1 MTAGVP
7 AAGLASCQAA
17 AGVAPAMPTSSRIAM
32 IRRPGAV
39 NPGCRIQNSSS
50 LASRTDVCE
59 HSHGHAPWVKA
70 STRHVPSCTV
80 VPARGSGRE
89 GESMTDLENGSDLTG
104 RVALVTGASR
114 LRGIGAAICRA
125 LAARGADVAFSH
137 WRQYDAAFPWS
148 GAPSEPGDL
157 ARELVMLGVRT
168 AAIESDLG
176 DVGAEVRLLDEAEAR
191 LGPISIL
198 INNAACS
205 TNDGF
210 ERLDA
215 ATIDAHYAVN
225 MRAAMLLAAEFARR
239 FAAGDGGRIIN
250 ITSGQGLGPMPDE
263 LAYGATKGAIEAF
276 TRSLAPAVAVKGITV
291 NAVNPGPTDSGWIS
305 PELRDVLLP
314 RFPMG
319 RLGLPAD
326 AARLVAWL
334 ASPDAGWVTGQVIH
348 SEGGFNRG

>member
-1 MTAGVP
+1 MTA
-7 AAGLASCQAA
+7 
-17 AGVAPAMPTSSRIAM
+17 
-32 IRRPGAV
+32 
-39 NPGCRIQNSSS
+39 
-50 LASRTDVCE
+50 
-59 HSHGHAPWVKA
+59 
-70 STRHVPSCTV
+70 
-80 VPARGSGRE
+80 
-89 GESMTDLENGSDLTG
+89 LENGPDLTG
-104 RVALVTGASR
+104 QVALVTGATR
-114 LRGIGAAICRA
+114 LQGIGAAICRA

-137 WRQYDAAFPWS
+137 WRPYDAAFPWS
-148 GAPSEPGDL
+148 GTPSEPDDL
-157 ARELVMLGVRT
+157 AQELIELRVHAV
-168 AAIESDLG
+168 AIESDLSSP
-176 DVGAEVRLLDEAEAR
+176 GAEIRLLDETEAR
-191 LGPISIL
+191 LGPVSIL
-198 INNAACS
+198 VNNAAYS

-239 FAAGDGGRIIN
+239 FAAPTGGRIVN
-250 ITSGQGLGPMPDE
+250 MTSGQGLGPMPDE

-276 TRSLAPAVAVKGITV
+276 TRSLAAAVAAKGITV

-319 RLGLPAD
+319 RLGTPAD

-334 ASPDAGWVTGQVIH
+334 ASPDAGWVTGQIIH

>member
-1 MTAGVP
+1 
-7 AAGLASCQAA
+7 
-17 AGVAPAMPTSSRIAM
+17 
-32 IRRPGAV
+32 
-39 NPGCRIQNSSS
+39 
-50 LASRTDVCE
+50 
-59 HSHGHAPWVKA
+59 
-70 STRHVPSCTV
+70 
-80 VPARGSGRE
+80 
-89 GESMTDLENGSDLTG
+89 
-104 RVALVTGASR
+104 VTGASR

-125 LAARGADVAFSH
+125 LAARGADVAFNH
-137 WRQYDAAFPWS
+137 WLPADEALPWS
-148 GAPSEPGDL
+148 GAPSEPDDL
-157 ARELVMLGVRT
+157 ARELVMLGVQA
-168 AAIESDLG
+168 AAIESDLSTL
-176 DVGAEVRLLDEAEAR
+176 GAEVRLLDETEAR
-191 LGPISIL
+191 LGQISIL
-198 INNAACS
+198 VNNAAYS

-239 FAAGDGGRIIN
+239 FAAGEGGRIIN

-263 LAYGATKGAIEAF
+263 LAYSATKGAIEAF

-305 PELRDVLLP
+305 AELRDVLLP

-319 RLGLPAD
+319 RLGTPAD

-348 SEGGFNRG
+348 SRGGFSGG